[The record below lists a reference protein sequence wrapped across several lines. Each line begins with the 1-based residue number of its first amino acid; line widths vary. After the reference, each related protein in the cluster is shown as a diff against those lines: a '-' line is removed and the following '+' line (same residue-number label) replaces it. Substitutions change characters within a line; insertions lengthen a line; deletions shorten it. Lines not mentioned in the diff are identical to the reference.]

1 MESFF
6 DEVRVVRK
14 TLCKRRSLRF
24 RWICGLVTGIAV
36 FLFVFVKA
44 DAELRPMIQNY
55 GTQTARRSAMLSVHR
70 GVEQVLAEA
79 ESNYGDLIT
88 VTRGDGGE
96 VLSAEANV
104 PAINLLKA
112 KATDAVI
119 KHLGSYEN
127 QIIRIPFGS
136 LLGGS
141 FFTGRG
147 PFLKFNIH
155 SNGSAITSLYSTF
168 TDAGINQ
175 TCHRIYLKM
184 TVMMSI
190 LLPLERR
197 SVQVEPEF
205 LVCETVL
212 VGEVPEAYA
221 DLNLGEA
228 ESLCKIFGADD

>member
-1 MESFF
+1 M
-6 DEVRVVRK
+6 RK
-14 TLCKRRSLRF
+14 TLGKRKFGRF
-24 RWICGLVTGIAV
+24 RWAFGTVTATALLL
-36 FLFVFVKA
+36 FLFVKA
-44 DAELRPMIQNY
+44 DGELRPMIQNY
-55 GTQTARRSAMLSVHR
+55 GTQAARRAAMLSVHR
-70 GVEQVLAEA
+70 GVEEVLASA
-79 ESNYGDLIT
+79 ENQYGNLVT
-88 VTRGDGGE
+88 VTRGSEGN

-112 KATDAVI
+112 KATDEVI
-119 KHLGSYEN
+119 GRLNGYEI
-127 QIIRIPFGS
+127 QTIRIPLGS

-155 SNGSAITSLYSTF
+155 SSGSVITTLYSTF

-184 TVMMSI
+184 VVMMSI

-197 SVQVEPEF
+197 SVQVETEF

-221 DLNLGEA
+221 NFNLGEA
-228 ESLCKIFGADD
+228 ESLCKIFGASD